1 MKIIVLIGSIVLM
14 TACTSNPK
22 LATHTENDALAMSD
36 DNDNLCEN
44 HKSDFQYFRAA
55 FDKEHAEVCA
65 GGCAYTASMN
75 KNSDTM
81 ERVAGLYYLMNCDSN
96 HGRL

>member
-1 MKIIVLIGSIVLM
+1 MRTIVLIASLLLT

-22 LATHTENDALAMSD
+22 LAMHDKNDQ
-36 DNDNLCEN
+36 LCEN

-55 FDKEHAEVCA
+55 FDKEHADACSN
-65 GGCAYTASMN
+65 GCAYTPTMN

-81 ERVAGLYYLMNCDSN
+81 ERIAGLYYLMNCDTN